1 MFTLLIVEDERW
13 EREGLT
19 EFLDWP
25 ALGIGKVET
34 AFDGI
39 DGLEKALQLQPDII
53 VTDIQMPGM
62 NGLDMAK
69 QIRDRLPQVHIVIL
83 TGYDDFEYARE
94 AIRFHAAEYLLKPVE
109 EEEMLAVMTRV
120 VRKCQAER
128 LQRLEAGQKEELLEA
143 GQLALLRHSL
153 GELLAGRAAG
163 PDPAAE
169 LALHLTRH
177 GELKPAAYALFAVRA
192 PADTGNER
200 LERLAEAALGRPVLA
215 LPLPGGGNASFAL
228 LLPLDAEE
236 AARQQELAQLL
247 LTGLAGATAAEFPA
261 PAPAPESGSGAEP
274 PVPESAACGEWTVV
288 YGPPVQ
294 TLPQLPD
301 AWNRAV
307 STLKYAVWA
316 CMAGT
321 VASGEEEAARLSFA
335 QRQDELSR
343 SFKELEK
350 PIRAAVGSGRLPEA
364 EAVTGELF
372 DLIAAY
378 PGAGKAYTGS
388 LLNGLIGSLQGL
400 ASGGHTGQPDQ
411 APGSLEELLACDSLE
426 QMKRQTQLLIR
437 GIASRLLEKRE
448 HKEEYVVE
456 RVIRLVEERYGNDG
470 LSLAYLAAEVF
481 VSPNHLGMLFKKTT
495 GRTPIEYIQEYRLAR
510 AEELLR
516 TSKLRVSVI
525 AEQVGIP
532 NTSYFGT
539 LFKQAYGMSPGEYQ
553 GLAQR

>member
-69 QIRDRLPQVHIVIL
+69 QIREQLPQVHIVIL

-128 LQRLEAGQKEELLEA
+128 LQRLEEGQKEELLEA

-169 LALHLTRH
+169 LALHLARD
-177 GELKPAAYALFAVRA
+177 GELKPAAYAFFAVRA

-200 LERLAEAALGRPVLA
+200 LERLAEAALERPVLA

-236 AARQQELAQLL
+236 AAAQQELAQLL
-247 LTGLAGATAAEFPA
+247 LAGLAGAAKPA
-261 PAPAPESGSGAEP
+261 APEGVMDDDG
-274 PVPESAACGEWTVV
+274 WIIV
-288 YGPPVQ
+288 YGAAAQSPA
-294 TLPQLPD
+294 QLPE
-301 AWNRAV
+301 AGMQAAR
-307 STLKYAVWA
+307 TLGHAVWA
-316 CMAGT
+316 GLTGIA
-321 VASGEEEAARLSFA
+321 AAGEEEAARQRFA
-335 QRQDELSR
+335 RDPEGLSR
-343 SFKELEK
+343 GFRELEK
-350 PIRAAVGSGRLPEA
+350 RARTALGSGRLPEA
-364 EAVTGELF
+364 EAVVGEMF

-378 PGAGKAYTGS
+378 PGAGRAYTGS
-388 LLNGLIGSLQGL
+388 LLSGLIDSLQTLTAAGHPGQPEEGAGSL
-400 ASGGHTGQPDQ
+400 DK
-411 APGSLEELLACDSLE
+411 LLACGSRE
-426 QMKRQTQLLIR
+426 QMKQLTLSAIR
-437 GIASRLLEKRE
+437 STAYRLQEKRE
-448 HKEEYVVE
+448 HKEEYVTG
-456 RVIRLVEERYGNDG
+456 RIIRLIEEQYGNPE
-470 LSLAYLAAEVF
+470 LSLAYLAAEVYL
-481 VSPNHLGMLFKKTT
+481 SPNHLGMLFKKST
-495 GRTPIEYIQEYRLAR
+495 GRTPIEYIQEYRLSR

-516 TSKLRVSVI
+516 TTKQRVSAI